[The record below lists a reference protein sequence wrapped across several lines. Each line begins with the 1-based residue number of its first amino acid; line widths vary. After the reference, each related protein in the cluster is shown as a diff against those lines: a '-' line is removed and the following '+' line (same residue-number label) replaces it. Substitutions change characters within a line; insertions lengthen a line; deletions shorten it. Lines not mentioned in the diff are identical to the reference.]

1 MTKGILDFKES
12 NKMFSSLKFLY
23 MSDNKISS
31 FESIN
36 KLSSI
41 SSLSVLQNSIYPSN
55 QNQNETAKQE
65 TIAGLPNLTH

>member
-1 MTKGILDFKES
+1 ES